1 MAEVHVKEIPPAKPE
16 LTITMELSL
25 NEAVAIA
32 KICGRTGGAGTL
44 RNAMSN
50 IYRELIC
57 HKRIADICDD
67 PDFTVGV
74 FNVDGVNIPNER

>member
-1 MAEVHVKEIPPAKPE
+1 MAQVKVKEMPPSKPE
-16 LTITMELSL
+16 LKITMELSL

-44 RNAMSN
+44 RNTMSD
-50 IYRELIC
+50 IYRELIR

-67 PDFTVGV
+67 PNFTTGI
-74 FNVDGVNIPNER
+74 FNVDGVNIPSEQ